1 MLLFFF
7 VLCYFFFF
15 FFFSSRR
22 RHTRLTCDWSSDV
35 YSSDLA
41 VHNWHHAPMIRR
53 TTELVKDGEIGPLR
67 RVLWE
72 TLRTRPAVTGNGQ
85 EENWRVDPAVSGG
98 GVLTDHGWH
107 VAYIVPAWMGARPL
121 TVAAR
126 LETRRHAA
134 FAVED
139 TAAVRLAFPEA
150 TVDIL
155 LTWAADERG
164 NRVELEGTEGRI
176 ELVGDTVV
184 LSRGGAERRFTCPPA
199 LSEGSHHPEWFHQ
212 VADEIGRAH

>member
-1 MLLFFF
+1 
-7 VLCYFFFF
+7 
-15 FFFSSRR
+15 
-22 RHTRLTCDWSSDV
+22 
-35 YSSDLA
+35 
-41 VHNWHHAPMIRR
+41 
-53 TTELVKDGEIGPLR
+53 
-67 RVLWE
+67 
-72 TLRTRPAVTGNGQ
+72 
-85 EENWRVDPAVSGG
+85 
-98 GVLTDHGWH
+98 
-107 VAYIVPAWMGARPL
+107 MGAHPL

-176 ELVGDTVV
+176 ELMGDTVV
-184 LSRGGAERRFTCPPA
+184 LSRGGVERRFTCPPA
-199 LSEGSHHPEWFHQ
+199 LSDGSHHPEWFHQ
-212 VADEIGRAH
+212 VADDFLACMAVGKVAGNLAEAELCVEIVALARQSSERGGEPLACEATAVGGRA